1 MMMPPMAENTKET
14 VGLSD
19 NEKLALCG
27 LARALL
33 QSHAGVSADE
43 QAALE
48 DVLQEVFAPTA
59 IMTPG
64 ETAYRASPQVETP
77 TVDVG
82 AWLERAARELPDDD
96 AVRAAAQRVMR
107 PESRELICD
116 ALFSLAATD
125 TVSESEWKVLDW
137 LTDTWK
143 MPRMRG

>member
-1 MMMPPMAENTKET
+1 MMRSMAENPKEA
-14 VGLSD
+14 VSLSD

-43 QAALE
+43 QEALE
-48 DVLQEVFAPTA
+48 DVLQEVFAPAA
-59 IMTPG
+59 IVTPG
-64 ETAYRASPQVETP
+64 ETAYRAAPQVETP
-77 TVDVG
+77 AVDVG

-96 AVRAAAQRVMR
+96 AVRAAAQRVER
-107 PESRELICD
+107 PEARELICD